1 MCSLLLR
8 AAHKNFVSVELRVDM
23 NAKKREL
30 ITISLLAAI
39 SGIAAW
45 AFDHDLFALVF
56 GLESIFASTMAFR

>member
-1 MCSLLLR
+1 MSSLLSSL
-8 AAHKNFVSVELRVDM
+8 AHKNFALVELRVDM